1 MEKIIMATEKQIA
14 ANNKNAQL
22 STGPRTKQGKAIASQ
37 NSLKHGLRAKTNVIH
52 TESKAE
58 FEFHR
63 DQMLIDYKPVGPM
76 ESILV
81 ERIIILTWR
90 LRRSTHVHTATINTM
105 NKDNASTPLTELA
118 KSFLAKS
125 MKHPTPASPHVS
137 KADLN
142 LGRLIIKD
150 FSNGRVLDRLQMN
163 ERRIESSLSRTMLQ
177 FYQLKLIHQMNPPD
191 LPAEQTTL

>member
-1 MEKIIMATEKQIA
+1 MEKMIMATEKQIA

-22 STGPRTKQGKAIASQ
+22 STGPRTKKGKAIVSQ
-37 NSLKHGLRAKTNVIH
+37 NALKHGLRAKTNVIH

-58 FEFHR
+58 FELHR
-63 DQMLIDYKPVGPM
+63 DQMIIDYKPVGPM

-105 NKDNASTPLTELA
+105 NKDNASSPLAHLTN
-118 KSFLAKS
+118 SFRARS

-137 KADLN
+137 KADLS

-177 FYQLKLIHQMNPPD
+177 LYQLKLILQMNPPD
-191 LPAEQTTL
+191 NV